1 MSHSGRRWAKGRL
14 LSPGNLLHDSGVA
27 LLCFGYRQAKHRRG
41 AYIAPNVHYS
51 GNQRFIAHINRNK
64 GPIVMTKQ
72 RWPLVLLLGA
82 VAIVIA
88 YVIIGRIFE
97 IAPLEVRL
105 AKPYID
111 KIVVDDG
118 ELRELASAIVEDYGE
133 KEGEVN
139 AIYRYIVENFIYIA
153 DPEST
158 EFVQSPFET
167 LDLKGGDCE
176 DLAILACSL
185 LENIG
190 IKTYLVL
197 TENHAYALVSGINS
211 DNLWEYIHESLE
223 EQFIEDHN
231 MVSSLDETL
240 QLGAGYV
247 YYYGGDGR
255 VFPIEAATFGDS
267 VVKIESLE
275 IRYSVSSSE
284 PVNIYILPSRDEFD
298 NMVKRRSF
306 QYYPECAE
314 QGVYQIQA
322 TCEIPGYGG
331 TAIQNPTS
339 RDATV
344 DLEVTFS
351 YKVYFEGLKITSYT
365 LEGENAMVLELTA
378 GEYGYPGYSPIVEA
392 EKRFAIDPITK
403 EYFYLE

>member
-1 MSHSGRRWAKGRL
+1 
-14 LSPGNLLHDSGVA
+14 
-27 LLCFGYRQAKHRRG
+27 
-41 AYIAPNVHYS
+41 
-51 GNQRFIAHINRNK
+51 
-64 GPIVMTKQ
+64 MTKQ
-72 RWPLVLLLGA
+72 KRPLVLILGA

-88 YVIIGRIFE
+88 YALIGRIVGIE
-97 IAPLEVRL
+97 PYEVRL

-118 ELRELASAIVEDYGE
+118 ELRELASAIVEDYDE
-133 KEGEVN
+133 KEGKVN
-139 AIYRYIVENFIYIA
+139 AIYRYIVENFVYIA
-153 DPEST
+153 DPEYT
-158 EFVQSPFET
+158 ESVQSPFET
-167 LDLKGGDCE
+167 LDIEGGDCE

-185 LENIG
+185 LENIE

-211 DNLWEYIHESLE
+211 DNLWKYINKSLE
-223 EQFIEDHN
+223 EQYIEDH
-231 MVSSLDETL
+231 MVSSVDETL

-275 IRYSVSSSE
+275 IDYSVWSSE
-284 PVNIYILPSRDEFD
+284 PVNIYILPSKDEID
-298 NMVKRRSF
+298 KIVQRRSF
-306 QYYPECAE
+306 QHYPDCAE
-314 QGVYQIQA
+314 QGVYQAQA
-322 TCEIPGYGG
+322 TCEIPRYGG
-331 TAIQNPTS
+331 IAIQNPTS

-351 YKVYFEGLKITSYT
+351 YQVYFEGLKVTSYT
-365 LEGENAMVLELTA
+365 LEGENAIVLEPTA
-378 GEYGYPGYSPIVEA
+378 GKYGYPGYSPIVEA